1 MSGRVV
7 LDFPFLGSLLELPR
21 GSLPERSLPERSL
34 PGLPCRTVPERLP
47 RSGCYS
53 AQVSFLIASEY
64 ESLVAV
70 VMFLLICVLCFIV
83 ES

>member
-1 MSGRVV
+1 MSGRVA
-7 LDFPFLGSLLELPR
+7 LDSPFFA
-21 GSLPERSLPERSL
+21 SLPGRSLPGRSLPGRSL
-34 PGLPCRTVPERLP
+34 PGLPRGTLLEQLP
-47 RSGCYS
+47 GSGCYS

-70 VMFLLICVLCFIV
+70 VMFLLICVLCFVV